1 MSWDDDAES
10 SADELTHTTLTRAF
24 RSSRA
29 AEKAALDEFVAVER
43 AVLGDE
49 VQASSPRRSAQ
60 RPPRDDAALAAMYGA
75 DGADDGAPAA
85 PAEPPWRPVK
95 GREGIRERT
104 FPDGKKEVEYK
115 NGTRKAVSPDGAVEV
130 RFANGDVKSADAATG
145 RVVYYYASAQT
156 THTSDPKRNIEIFEF
171 PNGQVE
177 KHNQDGSKD
186 ITFPD
191 GTKKFVHANG
201 SSRTR
206 FPDGVVVES

>member
-1 MSWDDDAES
+1 MRTTPAPADAAPAPS
-10 SADELTHTTLTRAF
+10 SAPADR
-24 RSSRA
+24 
-29 AEKAALDEFVAVER
+29 
-43 AVLGDE
+43 
-49 VQASSPRRSAQ
+49 PQ
-60 RPPRDDAALAAMYGA
+60 RPATSERPKRDDAPPRAT
-75 DGADDGAPAA
+75 A

>member
-1 MSWDDDAES
+1 MLGGAYLPSTVAGPIEAGVADAI
-10 SADELTHTTLTRAF
+10 
-24 RSSRA
+24 
-29 AEKAALDEFVAVER
+29 V
-43 AVLGDE
+43 
-49 VQASSPRRSAQ
+49 SPRIAVASTS
-60 RPPRDDAALAAMYGA
+60 PT
-75 DGADDGAPAA
+75 
-85 PAEPPWRPVK
+85 AEP
-95 GREGIRERT
+95 
-104 FPDGKKEVEYK
+104 FEVTVTVAE
-115 NGTRKAVSPDGAVEV
+115 
-130 RFANGDVKSADAATG
+130 AATG